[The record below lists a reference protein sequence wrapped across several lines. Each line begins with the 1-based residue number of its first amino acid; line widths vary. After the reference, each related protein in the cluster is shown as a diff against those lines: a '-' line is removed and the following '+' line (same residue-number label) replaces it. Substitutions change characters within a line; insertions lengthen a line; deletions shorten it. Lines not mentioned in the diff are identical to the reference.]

1 MPPRLSVGLAGLVED
16 RGAGLA
22 MKVEPRG
29 ENLSVGQRALVCI
42 CRGLLRKTRIVV
54 LDEATASIDGETD
67 KLIQTLLRTELG
79 GATVLTIAHRLD
91 TILDSDQVLVM
102 DAGRAAEYGPPGVLL
117 AAGDSMFSALVRT
130 HETKA

>member
-54 LDEATASIDGETD
+54 LDEATAS
-67 KLIQTLLRTELG
+67 
-79 GATVLTIAHRLD
+79 VSVMSPFIASHRLSSPFSLLPFLFSLLSS
-91 TILDSDQVLVM
+91 IVSLLLSRSD
-102 DAGRAAEYGPPGVLL
+102 RW
-117 AAGDSMFSALVRT
+117 
-130 HETKA
+130 